1 MHKYMYVC
9 IYTIV
14 YTCINAKIDKLM
26 QLFTISEIL
35 SYIVLSI
42 MPHFKLSH
50 EENRAKICAV
60 CYGRSGSKATQRVT
74 AILDHYENFI
84 NQLIYLLT
92 SLSLKFHRVPLNG
105 CGVIKL

>member
-74 AILDHYENFI
+74 AILE
-84 NQLIYLLT
+84 QGLR
-92 SLSLKFHRVPLNG
+92 SLVFSD
-105 CGVIKL
+105 